1 MERSNTVV
9 VISRYWDNPMITVV
23 IDDEK
28 IEVKMPVQDF
38 LKAIVAEIPHPSA
51 TMTRSKLEAQ
61 VLKVLPV
68 VLNKVKEAT
77 AQV

>member
-1 MERSNTVV
+1 MEPITKV

-23 IDDEK
+23 IDDKK
-28 IEVKMPVQDF
+28 IEVQIPVQDF

-51 TMTRSKLEAQ
+51 TMTRSQLETQ
-61 VLKVLPV
+61 ILKVLPV
-68 VLNKVKEAT
+68 VLNKAKEAT